1 MTEDPTSLT
10 VGDGETTLE
19 LARTDLT
26 ETQHLVATLR
36 TTDLSARQRFEA
48 DGSLAT
54 FKDLADVLSG
64 LANDWKGFDGER
76 AWISSDGAFYIQCTH
91 DGVRA
96 IRALVRLLH
105 LDDWEIE
112 LPVAIE
118 LGQLDRLERE
128 VTRFFAFAMD

>member
-1 MTEDPTSLT
+1 VTEDPTSLT

-76 AWISSDGAFYIQCTH
+76 AWISSDGAFYIRCTH